1 MPADPLLRQLS
12 RIYQRPLETVEDGRA
27 AVAADPAVLVSALFI
42 EAAES
47 DDVTSIES
55 ALAYCDARL
64 AELAPFV
71 GDLAPAIRERF
82 ARKVEAWASI
92 A

>member
-1 MPADPLLRQLS
+1 MLSDPLLRQLS
-12 RIYQRPLETVEDGRA
+12 RIYQRPLETAEAARA
-27 AVAADPAVLVSALFI
+27 AVAADPAVLASALFI

-55 ALAYCDARL
+55 ALSYADARL
-64 AELAPFV
+64 AELHAFV
-71 GDLAPAIRERF
+71 GDHAPAIR
-82 ARKVEAWASI
+82 ALVAAKVASWASV